1 MDIINW
7 WNTWLV
13 ECDVA
18 TQDEIDLV
26 TAING
31 WNEESMLDILFVR
44 TGLRNIEQFCNEYDL
59 DNPFE
64 EDDED
69 EDEDEE

>member
-1 MDIINW
+1 MDIVNW

-13 ECDVA
+13 ECGVA
-18 TQDEIDLV
+18 TQEEIDLV
-26 TAING
+26 TDING
-31 WNEESMLDILFVR
+31 WNEESMLDILFAR
-44 TGLRNIEQFCNEYDL
+44 TGLRDIEQFCNEFDL

>member
-7 WNTWLV
+7 WNMWLV

-26 TAING
+26 TDING
-31 WNEESMLDILFVR
+31 WNEESMLDILFAR
-44 TGLRNIEQFCNEYDL
+44 TGLRDIEQFCEEYNL
-59 DNPFE
+59 NNPFE
-64 EDDED
+64 EED
-69 EDEDEE
+69 NEE